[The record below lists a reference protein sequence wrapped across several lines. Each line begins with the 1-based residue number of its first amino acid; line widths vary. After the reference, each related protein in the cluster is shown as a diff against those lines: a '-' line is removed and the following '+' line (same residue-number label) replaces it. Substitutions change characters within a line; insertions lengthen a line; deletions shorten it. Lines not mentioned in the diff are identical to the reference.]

1 MKRKPRW
8 TLEMLTASLAVLC
21 GLLLL
26 VLLVQRPT
34 AWLLLAVLV
43 VLWGI
48 GATLFRC
55 KLRRWVVRW
64 TSGTTF
70 EKSKVQFSLEP
81 LSQPA
86 ALLSGETVLW
96 YNSQFRTRLL
106 GGQDVLA
113 SRVQKLLPGLDLQ
126 LCRKREGQLLTLADG
141 YWSVHSS
148 TVPGEAESV
157 TLLVLNEETE
167 LRRIEAEYKASRP
180 GYLAFQL
187 DGYDDVFGDLMD
199 SERARLLEGVNRILE
214 DMIGRGSGFLRR
226 VGSGGRY
233 IAVVEERQLEQFANR
248 GYDVL
253 DKIRALDPSV
263 SLSMSIGIGR
273 GARTLREAQ
282 DMAEHAL
289 DMAQGRGGDQAAEM
303 TLDGFTFYGGV
314 SHGVETVSY
323 THLTLPTILRV

>member
-55 KLRRWVVRW
+55 KLRSWMVRW

-126 LCRKREGQLLTLADG
+126 LCRKREQQKAKRCCREQEQNFSHLPN
-141 YWSVHSS
+141 SVKDKAEFCFQKCFHISRSDFRSISASILPHTAPKTRFSCSYHTMFLSFCNPHSAFFCKS
-148 TVPGEAESV
+148 TPLHLPKHSGK
-157 TLLVLNEETE
+157 
-167 LRRIEAEYKASRP
+167 RRFFFRTSRKRS
-180 GYLAFQL
+180 A
-187 DGYDDVFGDLMD
+187 
-199 SERARLLEGVNRILE
+199 
-214 DMIGRGSGFLRR
+214 
-226 VGSGGRY
+226 
-233 IAVVEERQLEQFANR
+233 
-248 GYDVL
+248 
-253 DKIRALDPSV
+253 
-263 SLSMSIGIGR
+263 
-273 GARTLREAQ
+273 
-282 DMAEHAL
+282 
-289 DMAQGRGGDQAAEM
+289 
-303 TLDGFTFYGGV
+303 
-314 SHGVETVSY
+314 
-323 THLTLPTILRV
+323 